1 MKLPRTLR
9 VSLLLYLC
17 SKLGSWDT
25 NQERAQRSKCH
36 YFKNLNNSIISIKIE
51 VIVLSYLTLE
61 ATTQKRC
68 GSRCNTASGPP
79 RGAIN
84 QPALISK
91 RQTCWRHSR
100 PERLSAEFA
109 LLLSHQTHPVW
120 KMGLSSFQILL
131 SARPGMHTCVC
142 VCVCVCVCMCI
153 LLHIL
158 ASFSEF
164 LTLQTS
170 GITHCHLYNPMLS
183 LLYSFICSFSVS
195 LFNQLWG
202 Q

>member
-1 MKLPRTLR
+1 MNIYGGSDGKESACSARDLCSIPRLGR
-9 VSLLLYLC
+9 SPGKGNGYPLLYSCLENPH
-17 SKLGSWDT
+17 G
-25 NQERAQRSKCH
+25 QRSLVGHSPWDHKE
-36 YFKNLNNSIISIKIE
+36 LDTTE
-51 VIVLSYLTLE
+51 QLTLHFFIDE
-61 ATTQKRC
+61 CIRYET
-68 GSRCNTASGPP
+68 
-79 RGAIN
+79 
-84 QPALISK
+84 LF
-91 RQTCWRHSR
+91 
-100 PERLSAEFA
+100 L
-109 LLLSHQTHPVW
+109 
-120 KMGLSSFQILL
+120 
-131 SARPGMHTCVC
+131 HTCVC